1 MEFSYL
7 NNRFSELTSCRDE
20 IIEKWVRDELV
31 LARLKRNGISPKF
44 FADHFA
50 SRVLEYAFGVVS
62 KEKPLGNC
70 PVIHIML
77 QMFKEKDIPLN
88 DIFIICAGLKNSIL
102 RVLLAKNM
110 LTPESLNEVVFFMD
124 TNFEGVLREYLYG
137 ESISEAAIAAQLDEQ
152 TQKPQIVKKI
162 LSAVEYIDE
171 INIDSNDL
179 DEMAEI
185 EDEAIAAMAKDE
197 FLSKAGREKFI
208 KATTKYSRMLS
219 RLLEFQGLGYSLGML
234 SEIIAGCDIEALP
247 EQTRKRLPIF
257 CTAIMEDLQGWRIAV
272 FESAEAKDI
281 HWMDDGFLS
290 SISQLQ
296 VMLMPQ
302 VDDDDELELF

>member
-1 MEFSYL
+1 
-7 NNRFSELTSCRDE
+7 
-20 IIEKWVRDELV
+20 
-31 LARLKRNGISPKF
+31 
-44 FADHFA
+44 
-50 SRVLEYAFGVVS
+50 
-62 KEKPLGNC
+62 
-70 PVIHIML
+70 
-77 QMFKEKDIPLN
+77 FKEKDIPLN

-102 RVLLAKNM
+102 RVLFAKNM
-110 LTPESLNEVVFFMD
+110 LTQESLSEVVFFMD

-137 ESISEAAIAAQLDEQ
+137 VSLSEATIAEQLDEQ
-152 TQKPQIVKKI
+152 TQKPQALKKI
-162 LSAVEYIDE
+162 VSAVEYIDE
-171 INIDSNDL
+171 INIDLNDL
-179 DEMAEI
+179 DEMAEL

-197 FLSKAGREKFI
+197 FLSKIGREKFV

-234 SEIIAGCDIEALP
+234 SEIISGCDIDALP
-247 EQTRKRLPIF
+247 EQLRKRLPIF
-257 CTAIMEDLQGWRIAV
+257 CTAIMEDLQGWRVAV
-272 FESAEAKDI
+272 FENAEAKDI